1 MRPRKLQTENRI
13 LRAIGGQDLT
23 VSLGRAVKEIFD
35 TPTMTDLIK
44 NQPVGVYKGMTE
56 EQREQRRQNERMRQ
70 SRAKLL
76 ENQLINE
83 TDPIKIENITNQ
95 LDAIGSEG
103 LEERDSFVQESI
115 EAGRLMGVDQLKE
128 EYGDLLEFD
137 SPMTK
142 QEASALYDQKRAEAV
157 RNAILEASPKGVVP
171 TLAKLG
177 AGVLNQVTDP
187 LEVGT
192 MLIPFVG
199 SAGRAAS
206 IARFGRV
213 GGRASVGAVEGM
225 LGAAVT
231 EPIYYGLS
239 TSQQLD
245 YTAREAL
252 LNVGAGLIL
261 GGGIGTVAGVFARR
275 PVDAN
280 KIAKSIEPDNPLTTT
295 VEPEDLPSIKTMSES
310 EALEAARTARSNVLK
325 THDLLGGKVTA
336 DMAIRQMVNDL
347 GIDVSL
353 KSPRIPKRPPTL
365 SDFIRARGGINDSD
379 PTYRGELAAF
389 DIQGRAAYTNAK
401 GTMVNG
407 ISNPTSGVDAD
418 EMARAAAEA
427 GYITNRDTNELFEAI
442 AQEKR
447 AENGQGEFVFAA
459 VDQQDAL
466 DWRTISNADND
477 MQAEIARREDI
488 REALSERRTADI
500 SEEEVAY
507 ISSYMARTGED
518 LEEAIYESGMQ
529 IDRTRD
535 ELEGLYA
542 VDPKSDPFADFEAS
556 TRIDEIE
563 IREETDIELEQDEAI
578 VQQLRDDNLLTED
591 QLRLLDEIAQ
601 IDEEIEAFTEVVN
614 AVSTCIVR
622 S

>member
-23 VSLGRAVKEIFD
+23 VSLGRAVEEIFD

-44 NQPVGVYKGMTE
+44 TQPVGEFMGMTDD
-56 EQREQRRQNERMRQ
+56 QREQRRQNDIMRR

-76 ENQLINE
+76 ESQLINE
-83 TDPIKIENITNQ
+83 TDPVKVESLTSQ
-95 LDAIGSEG
+95 LDAIQSEG
-103 LEERDSFVQESI
+103 IEERNSLIQESI
-115 EAGRLMGVDQLKE
+115 DAGRLMGVDQLKD

-137 SPMTK
+137 SPLTR

-157 RNAILEASPKGVVP
+157 RNAILDASPGGFSA

-177 AGVLNQVTDP
+177 AGVLNQMSDP
-187 LEVGT
+187 LEAGSAF
-192 MLIPFVG
+192 IPFVG
-199 SAGRAAS
+199 PAGRAYAV
-206 IARFGRV
+206 ARFGRV

-245 YTAREAL
+245 YTMREAL

-261 GGGIGTVAGVFARR
+261 GGGFGTISGVLSRNQ
-275 PVDAN
+275 VDAAAV
-280 KIAKSIEPDNPLTTT
+280 AKSIEPDNPLTTT
-295 VEPEDLPSIKTMSES
+295 VEPQDLPSVKVMSES
-310 EALEAARTARSNVLK
+310 EALEAARTTRSNILK
-325 THDLLGGKVTA
+325 AHDILGRKATA

-347 GIDVSL
+347 GISISL
-353 KSPRIPKRPPTL
+353 KAPRIPKRPPTL

-379 PTYRGELAAF
+379 PTYRGELAVF
-389 DIQGRAAYTNAK
+389 DIQERAAYTNSR

-427 GYITNRDTNELFEAI
+427 GYITKRDTNELFEAI

-477 MQAEIARREDI
+477 IQAEIARREDI
-488 REALSERRTADI
+488 REALSERRTAEV

-535 ELEGLYA
+535 DLEGMYA
-542 VDPKSDPFADFEAS
+542 VDPASDPFADVEAS
-556 TRIDEIE
+556 KRIDEIE
-563 IREETDIELEQDEAI
+563 IREETDIDFEQDQAI
-578 VQQLRDDNLLTED
+578 VQQLRDDNLLTDE
-591 QLRLLDEIAQ
+591 QLRLLDEIAL
-601 IDEEIEAFTEVVN
+601 IDEETEAFTEVVN